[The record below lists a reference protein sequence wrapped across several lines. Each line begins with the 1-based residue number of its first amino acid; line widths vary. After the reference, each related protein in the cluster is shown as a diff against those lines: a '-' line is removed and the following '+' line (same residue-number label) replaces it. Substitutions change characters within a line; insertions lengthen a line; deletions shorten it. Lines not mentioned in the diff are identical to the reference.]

1 MDWINKIPKKDK
13 DLAWRII
20 DGEVVVIPLE
30 DQPKQGEK
38 INVFNETG
46 TAIWK
51 LVDGKNSVAGIIKEI
66 VHDYDVGYEK
76 AESEVMDFLNS
87 LYQKKL
93 MYF

>member
-20 DGEVVVIPLE
+20 DGEAVVIPLE

-46 TAIWK
+46 TMIWK
-51 LVDGKNSVAGIIKEI
+51 LVDGKNSIANIIKNI
-66 VHDYDVGYEK
+66 VRDYDVVYGK
-76 AESEVMDFLNS
+76 AESEVMDFLNN
-87 LYQKKL
+87 LYQRKL